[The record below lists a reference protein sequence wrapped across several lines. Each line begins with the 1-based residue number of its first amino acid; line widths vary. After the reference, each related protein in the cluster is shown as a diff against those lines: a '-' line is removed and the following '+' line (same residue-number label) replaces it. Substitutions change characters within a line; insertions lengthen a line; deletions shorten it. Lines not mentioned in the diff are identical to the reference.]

1 MSTSSHEDKHDLVAE
16 DLEARQAH
24 EQGLHAAS
32 SAAVPPVQ
40 VRTRVVTP
48 GEGHRR
54 EDRGGARAVAVM
66 MSPSRNCR
74 RPPSSS
80 PSPSLLVCPCPAMH
94 PLTGTT

>member
-40 VRTRVVTP
+40 V
-48 GEGHRR
+48 
-54 EDRGGARAVAVM
+54 
-66 MSPSRNCR
+66 C
-74 RPPSSS
+74 
-80 PSPSLLVCPCPAMH
+80 PSL
-94 PLTGTT
+94 